1 MKAQVRSSQDDSWA
15 EKGALLQ
22 DEAAQVHSSAPWD
35 GSLESCQ
42 AQRSCKG
49 DSLLSRKPWWPEE
62 FLLPRQLHE
71 LRCCTDYS
79 DSGDHSEMWLSFS
92 YCTWPWVMESGGSCH
107 HRTPLSGSMKP
118 VTVLSLSPP
127 GPSAG
132 KGGWNVVIVSV
143 PGKVGLGFQGFLN
156 IAAPV
161 HFVPRHVFILHFC
174 GFLGKVA
181 QSTVLLSVVGQWWGQ
196 KGARESCQMEPVVRG
211 ARKTNS
217 QEKHLASGTYFLKK
231 HSGEQ
236 KHVGWLRY
244 EGKPC
249 SCLATSLA
257 FQHWG

>member
-1 MKAQVRSSQDDSWA
+1 M
-15 EKGALLQ
+15 
-22 DEAAQVHSSAPWD
+22 
-35 GSLESCQ
+35 
-42 AQRSCKG
+42 
-49 DSLLSRKPWWPEE
+49 
-62 FLLPRQLHE
+62 
-71 LRCCTDYS
+71 
-79 DSGDHSEMWLSFS
+79 
-92 YCTWPWVMESGGSCH
+92 
-107 HRTPLSGSMKP
+107 
-118 VTVLSLSPP
+118 
-127 GPSAG
+127 
-132 KGGWNVVIVSV
+132 VIVSV

-236 KHVGWLRY
+236 KHVG
-244 EGKPC
+244 
-249 SCLATSLA
+249 
-257 FQHWG
+257 